1 MPRRYHYVITTITT
15 FTKCDLKE
23 KKDLNVMRHSNHCS
37 LCCCVPFFIEKRLF
51 IIFYY
56 THCVMVMSKRNKILF
71 QCYVHDAMIMK
82 KLFTLNFIKNI
93 NCYYVHYAATMTKKY
108 IFSFQ
113 HYYIHCTVM
122 MKKNTFSSIANCYY
136 VHYVVIM
143 SKKYFPY
150 SYYVHYV
157 MIMIHVFISALRV
170 LHLDH

>member
-1 MPRRYHYVITTITT
+1 
-15 FTKCDLKE
+15 
-23 KKDLNVMRHSNHCS
+23 MRHSNHCS

-82 KLFTLNFIKNI
+82 KLFTLNFKKKSI

>member
-1 MPRRYHYVITTITT
+1 MLLCALFYRKKTFYNFLLHSLRHGHVKKKQNFVSMLRSRR
-15 FTKCDLKE
+15 
-23 KKDLNVMRHSNHCS
+23 
-37 LCCCVPFFIEKRLF
+37 
-51 IIFYY
+51 
-56 THCVMVMSKRNKILF
+56 
-71 QCYVHDAMIMK
+71 AMIMK

>member
-82 KLFTLNFIKNI
+82 KLFTLNFIKN

-108 IFSFQ
+108 IFLFQ
-113 HYYIHCTVM
+113 HYYIHCNVM
-122 MKKNTFSSIANCYY
+122 MKKKIFFLYC
-136 VHYVVIM
+136 
-143 SKKYFPY
+143 
-150 SYYVHYV
+150 
-157 MIMIHVFISALRV
+157 
-170 LHLDH
+170 